1 MKINQHLW
9 IKKMFLPFVII
20 ILFGMAFLFE
30 TPQVLFA
37 GYLNI
42 LKSPSILISDY
53 LYIGGISATLFNV
66 ATIMLINIVLL
77 RILKL
82 KMNGPI
88 FAGILTIAGFSFFG
102 KNIFNTIPI
111 YVGIYLYSL
120 IKKVNIQSLIIVILF
135 STGISPIVSFVIF
148 GTGWPLYI
156 SIFAGIAFGI
166 VTGFVLPALSA
177 NTMKFHQ
184 GYNLYNVGFAM
195 GILSTLYA
203 AIFRS
208 LNISLDLGGP
218 SSTKYHYELMVLAL
232 ILSMMFIIGAFIT
245 DKFVLRKYP
254 ALLKSSGKLIS
265 DYITDYGRPVVL
277 LNVGVMGL
285 VSLLII
291 TLLKFQMGGALMGA
305 VLTVMGFAAYG
316 KHPKN
321 SIPVIFGA
329 YLGVLLTKYS
339 FDSTGVV
346 ISILF
351 VTALAPISGRYG
363 VVIGVIAGLIHVVI
377 APIAFSFQGGFDLY
391 NNGFSAGFVAAL
403 MVPVLQVFFKDDL
416 LVPNLS
422 EGVVK

>member
-1 MKINQHLW
+1 MNHHRF

-30 TPQVLFA
+30 TPQELFS
-37 GYLNI
+37 GYLEI

-66 ATIMLINIVLL
+66 ATIMLINIALL
-77 RILKL
+77 TALKL

-111 YVGIYLYSL
+111 YFGIYLYSL
-120 IKKVNIQSLIIVILF
+120 VKKVEYKSLIIVILF

-148 GTGWPLYI
+148 GTGWPIYI

-177 NTMKFHQ
+177 NTYKFHQ

-218 SSTKYHYELMVLAL
+218 SSVEYHHELIILCL
-232 ILSMMFIIGAFIT
+232 ILSILFIVGAFIT
-245 DKFVLRKYP
+245 DHSVLKKYP
-254 ALLKSSGKLIS
+254 RLMKSSGKLIS
-265 DYITDYGRPVVL
+265 DYVTDYGKSVVL

-285 VSLLII
+285 ISLLVIVI
-291 TLLKFQMGGALMGA
+291 LKFQMGGALTGA
-305 VLTVMGFAAYG
+305 VLTVMGFAACG

-321 SIPVIFGA
+321 SVPVILGA
-329 YLGVLLTKYS
+329 ILGVYLTKYS
-339 FDSTGVV
+339 FDSVGVV

-351 VTALAPISGRYG
+351 VTALAPISGQYG
-363 VVIGVIAGLIHVVI
+363 FFIGLLAGLIHVVI

-391 NNGFSAGFVAAL
+391 NNGFTAGFVAAL
-403 MVPVLQVFFKDDL
+403 LVPVLQLFYKDDVIL
-416 LVPNLS
+416 PISN
-422 EGVVK
+422 

>member
-1 MKINQHLW
+1 MTLNQPLW

-30 TPQVLFA
+30 TPQALFT
-37 GYLNI
+37 GYIEI

-77 RILKL
+77 VVLKL

-111 YVGIYLYSL
+111 YFGIYLYSI
-120 IKKVNIQSLIIVILF
+120 IKKVEFKSLIIVILF

-156 SIFAGIAFGI
+156 SIIAGMVFGI
-166 VTGFVLPALSA
+166 VTGFVLPALST
-177 NTMKFHQ
+177 NTFKFHQ

-218 SSTKYHYELMVLAL
+218 SSVQYHNELMFISLVFS
-232 ILSMMFIIGAFIT
+232 ILFIVGGFIT
-245 DKFVLRKYP
+245 DKSVLKKYP
-254 ALLKSSGKLIS
+254 SLMKTSGKLIS
-265 DYITDYGRPVVL
+265 DYVTDFGRAASL

-285 VSLLII
+285 ISLFVIVI
-291 TLLKFQMGGALMGA
+291 FNFQMGGALMGA
-305 VLTVMGFAAYG
+305 VLTVMGFAACG

-321 SIPVIFGA
+321 SVPVIIGA
-329 YLGVLLTKYS
+329 ILGVYLTKYS
-339 FDSTGVV
+339 FDSVGVV

-363 VVIGVIAGLIHVVI
+363 PIIGLLAGLIHVII

-391 NNGFSAGFVAAL
+391 NNGFTAGFVAAL
-403 MVPVLQVFFKDDL
+403 MVPVLQLFFKDDL
-416 LVPNLS
+416 ILPVAN
-422 EGVVK
+422 

>member
-1 MKINQHLW
+1 MTRIQPLW

-30 TPQVLFA
+30 TPQALFS
-37 GYLNI
+37 GYLEI

-66 ATIMLINIVLL
+66 ATIMLINIILL
-77 RILKL
+77 IVLKL

-111 YVGIYLYSL
+111 YIGIYLYSI
-120 IKKVNIQSLIIVILF
+120 IKKVEFKSLIIVILF

-156 SIFAGIAFGI
+156 SIFAGMIFGI
-166 VTGFVLPALSA
+166 VTGFVLPALST
-177 NTMKFHQ
+177 NTFKFHQ

-218 SSTKYHYELMVLAL
+218 SSVQYHNELMIISLVFS
-232 ILSMMFIIGAFIT
+232 ILFIVGGFMT
-245 DKFVLRKYP
+245 DKSVFKKYP
-254 ALLKSSGKLIS
+254 SLMKTSEKLVS
-265 DYITDYGRPVVL
+265 DYVTDFGRAVVL

-285 VSLLII
+285 ISLLII
-291 TLLKFQMGGALMGA
+291 VIFKFQMGGALMGA
-305 VLTVMGFAAYG
+305 VLTVMGFAACG

-321 SIPVIFGA
+321 SVPVMIGA
-329 YLGVLLTKYS
+329 ILGVYLTKYS
-339 FDSTGVV
+339 FDSVGVV

-363 VVIGVIAGLIHVVI
+363 PIIGLLAGLIHVII
-377 APIAFSFQGGFDLY
+377 APIAITFQGGFDLY
-391 NNGFSAGFVAAL
+391 NNGFTAGFVAAL
-403 MVPVLQVFFKDDL
+403 MVPVLQLFFKDDFTL
-416 LVPNLS
+416 P
-422 EGVVK
+422 VVN